1 MKIVCGK
8 PQVSAYNFM
17 RYLCAI
23 LAKKGKVIV
32 DLSSIT
38 HNIFRFKESV
48 SEENQYLFDDI
59 EFRAGIDDNV
69 ASTDISEGLNSL
81 QTFGIIGK
89 LNPTYEKIVI
99 YLTAEEANTIL
110 ENCDQNIVIVLN
122 ELAEKF

>member
-38 HNIFRFKESV
+38 YNIFRFKESV

>member
-8 PQVSAYNFM
+8 PQVSAYNFV

-38 HNIFRFKESV
+38 YNIFSFKKSV

-59 EFRAGIDDNV
+59 EFRVGIDDNV
-69 ASTDISEGLNSL
+69 TSTDISEGLNSL
-81 QTFGIIGK
+81 HTFGIIGK

-99 YLTAEEANTIL
+99 
-110 ENCDQNIVIVLN
+110 
-122 ELAEKF
+122 

>member
-8 PQVSAYNFM
+8 PQVSVYNFV

-38 HNIFRFKESV
+38 YNIFRFKESV

-110 ENCDQNIVIVLN
+110 EGCDQNIVTVLN

>member
-110 ENCDQNIVIVLN
+110 ANCDQNIVIVLN

>member
-8 PQVSAYNFM
+8 PQVSAYNFV

-38 HNIFRFKESV
+38 YNIFMFKESV

-69 ASTDISEGLNSL
+69 ASTDIAEGLNSL

-110 ENCDQNIVIVLN
+110 ESCDQNIVTVLN

>member
-1 MKIVCGK
+1 MKIICGK

-23 LAKKGKVIV
+23 LAKQGKVIV

-38 HNIFRFKESV
+38 YNIFKFKESV
-48 SEENQYLFDDI
+48 SEESQYLFDDI
-59 EFRAGIDDNV
+59 EFRAGIDNNV
-69 ASTDISEGLNSL
+69 ASSDISEGLNSL

-99 YLTAEEANTIL
+99 YLTSEEANAIL
-110 ENCDQNIVIVLN
+110 ESCDQNIVTILN
-122 ELAEKF
+122 KLAESF

>member
-23 LAKKGKVIV
+23 LAQKGKVIV

-38 HNIFRFKESV
+38 YNIFRFKKSV

-59 EFRAGIDDNV
+59 EFRAGIDNNV
-69 ASTDISEGLNSL
+69 ASADISEGLNSL

-99 YLTAEEANTIL
+99 YLTSEEANAIL
-110 ENCDQNIVIVLN
+110 ESCDKNIVTILN